1 MSGKIY
7 YITRTYMFN
16 GVSTGCGGLRNNYV
30 QMLRKKYDV
39 IVVTPNYN
47 EQELVSDGKCI
58 RIPFSPKLEMRLYE
72 AVGIYEDY
80 LDKWVGKATSY
91 LEKIVKKEDLIF
103 ATTGGEL
110 GCIKVASYMKR
121 QTGCK
126 AIINF
131 HDPVDYTH
139 IGSIKTCGKWHVS
152 RDNLVSKYISGVDG
166 IITWAHDYADI
177 LKKMY
182 PEIKKIKGI
191 YRGYRECKIYE
202 NHRVKDDFKIIYA
215 GSMGKL
221 QGVDRLIGTWGQC
234 KDVKIELIGNAGKK
248 VRKIAEKYP
257 NVTLIEQMPYEQCMN
272 YMKREADAG
281 IVCIV
286 AQEFGIATPS
296 KIFDLI
302 NLEIPI
308 LGIMPNGEGQRL
320 INSGY
325 GLAANYKE
333 IEKNRSNLERLKDK
347 EYYRGVVEYIK
358 RKKPEWA
365 MEALFEEVYEF
376 IDEIMESSI
385 KKYP

>member
-7 YITRTYMFN
+7 YITRTYVFN

-30 QMLRKKYDV
+30 EMLRKKYDV

-47 EQELVSDGKCI
+47 NQEFVNNEQCI
-58 RIPFSPKLEMRLYE
+58 RIPFFPKLELRLYE
-72 AVGIYEDY
+72 AIGIYEDY
-80 LDKWVGKATSY
+80 LDKWVQEVVSY
-91 LEKIVKKEDLIF
+91 LKNIVKKEDLIF

-110 GCIKVASYMKR
+110 GCIKVASCVKR

-139 IGSIKTCGKWHVS
+139 IGLIKTCGKWHIS
-152 RDNLVSKYISGVDG
+152 RDNLVSKYVSGVDG
-166 IITWAHDYADI
+166 IITWAHDYANI
-177 LKKMY
+177 LKKLY
-182 PEIKKIKGI
+182 PEIKRIKGI
-191 YRGYRECKIYE
+191 YRGYRKCKIYE
-202 NHRVKDDFKIIYA
+202 KHRIKDDFKIIYA
-215 GSMGKL
+215 GSMGRL
-221 QGVDRLIGTWGQC
+221 QGIDKLIGIWGEC

-248 VRKIAEKYP
+248 IKRLVGKYP

-296 KIFDLI
+296 KMFDLI
-302 NLEIPI
+302 NLEMPI
-308 LGIMPNGEGQRL
+308 LGIMPKGEGQDL

-325 GLAANYKE
+325 GLAADYKE
-333 IEKNRSNLERLKDK
+333 VEKNRNNLERLKDK
-347 EYYRGVVEYIK
+347 EYYKRITDYIK
-358 RKKPEWA
+358 SKKSEWA
-365 MEALFEEVYEF
+365 METLFEEVYEF
-376 IDEIMESSI
+376 IDEVYEDIC
-385 KKYP
+385 